1 VERYV
6 VRPREGGAG
15 YGIFDR
21 AVNGWTGPGGHT
33 EAEARQIAER
43 LELLHQ
49 RREAAKPRATSRE
62 VDPPIRVRAR
72 VTLTVDAVLYR
83 WSRSEGGWSGEV
95 ELTPDRRYWV
105 KADDL
110 ERA

>member
-1 VERYV
+1 MERYD
-6 VRPREGGAG
+6 VRPREDGAG

-21 AVNGWTGPGGHT
+21 AVNSWTGPGGHT
-33 EAEARQIAER
+33 FAEAGEIAGR

-49 RREAAKPRATSRE
+49 RREAGHPGAASRE
-62 VDPPIRVRAR
+62 VNPPVRVRAR
-72 VTLTVDAVLYR
+72 ITLTVDAVLYR
-83 WSRSEGGWSGEV
+83 WSRAEGGWLGEV

-110 ERA
+110 KPG